1 MKLGFCFLCK
11 NDIHQL
17 DLWLRFFENNY
28 DKINIY
34 IHSYDL
40 ENVSQDFVEKY
51 QIDKNIE
58 TG

>member
-11 NDIHQL
+11 NDINQL
-17 DLWLRFFENNY
+17 DLWMKFFETNY
-28 DKINIY
+28 DKLNIY

-51 QIDKNIE
+51 QIDDFL
-58 TG
+58 